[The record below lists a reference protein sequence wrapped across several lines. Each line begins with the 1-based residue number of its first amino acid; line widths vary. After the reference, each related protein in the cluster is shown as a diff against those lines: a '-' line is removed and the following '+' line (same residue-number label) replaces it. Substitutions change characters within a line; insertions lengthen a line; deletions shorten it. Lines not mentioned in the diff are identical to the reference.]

1 MHADAARIKFC
12 RYPWVICRLDFGHDG
27 NLLLGDLAG
36 KSNVATAVREE
47 EEAAASGGGGEG
59 GEDFDGT
66 GL

>member
-1 MHADAARIKFC
+1 
-12 RYPWVICRLDFGHDG
+12 
-27 NLLLGDLAG
+27 LLLGDLAG